1 MYCANQRVVA
11 YIDSAVEGIGEM
23 KEKEAERR
31 IIKKTSRLKV
41 PWGTKISSDCLL
53 TALHSTV
60 SLYGTQSPSG

>member
-1 MYCANQRVVA
+1 MYFSNPRVVA
-11 YIDSAVEGIGEM
+11 YIDSTVEGIGEM

-31 IIKKTSRLKV
+31 IIQTPSRLKV